1 MLGTLLREGLRAGPG
16 EPGESPSPAT
26 SWISRAR
33 VATSFTSVWL
43 SLQPAGGKAGPCGLL
58 PVRPHGGAAGDRSR
72 GGGGD
77 SVPQA
82 GAGGPTR
89 RWPPG
94 EGRGT
99 ETLALVSAERQG
111 PAGHLGERRAETPP
125 GPGHVPL
132 SCGHRD
138 HTGPAPRDTE
148 VGLPIRVRVRLAQR
162 GQGPPHRTAGQVTA
176 PGTSRTPRSSAPRR
190 ERLGARWGPAPCPWL
205 PARPRAGAAP
215 LPWILRLALLKP
227 PAKPL
232 STIAPVSPSGG
243 ALASGPHSPS
253 TSRSPQR
260 PGPPTE
266 DRLCP
271 GHPQQTSRCVHS
283 QWPAQQ

>member
-1 MLGTLLREGLRAGPG
+1 MVEAGVLGTLLREGLRAGPG

-33 VATSFTSVWL
+33 EATSFTSVWL

-99 ETLALVSAERQG
+99 EPPELASAERQG
-111 PAGHLGERRAETPP
+111 PAGRLGERRAETPP
-125 GPGHVPL
+125 GPGHAPL
-132 SCGHRD
+132 SCGHRG

-148 VGLPIRVRVRLAQR
+148 VGSPIRVRVRPAQR

-176 PGTSRTPRSSAPRR
+176 PGTSRTPHPSAPRR
-190 ERLGARWGPAPCPWL
+190 ERLEPRWGPAPCPWL
-205 PARPRAGAAP
+205 PAKTPGWSRTSALDTAPGAAQAPSQAAVHHRSRLSQRRGSGLWPPQP
-215 LPWILRLALLKP
+215 LNIKVTPEAR
-227 PAKPL
+227 
-232 STIAPVSPSGG
+232 ST
-243 ALASGPHSPS
+243 H
-253 TSRSPQR
+253 
-260 PGPPTE
+260 
-266 DRLCP
+266 
-271 GHPQQTSRCVHS
+271 
-283 QWPAQQ
+283 